1 MQLKLQ
7 SKTIRVKMAM
17 RTFRSFLTEEIS
29 TETKEL
35 TELLVDNVYSKYVD
49 QHDKTSV
56 KCVGWLDGHANA
68 QIRFK
73 KIYEGGIGDN
83 DSVLDVGC
91 GVAHLHTYL
100 KEQGW
105 NGKYLGFDPNKK
117 AIDLIDEN
125 INAIHGTIEDL
136 DNTKYDWVVSNGVF
150 NLGLKE
156 NMTFWIIENMIR
168 LANKGI
174 IFNMLASPYEDSQYE
189 AYNPM
194 WVHYKLQEFDHKKI
208 EIVENYMDKD
218 QEFTV
223 YFYKV

>member
-17 RTFRSFLTEEIS
+17 RAFKTFLTEEIS
-29 TETKEL
+29 EETQKI
-35 TELLVDNVYSKYVD
+35 TQLLVDSVYSYYID
-49 QHDKTSV
+49 EHDKTSV

-68 QIRFK
+68 QTRFK
-73 KIYEGGIGDN
+73 KIYEGGIDVN

-91 GVAHLHTYL
+91 GVAHLQTYL

-117 AIDLIDEN
+117 AIDLIDEGVN
-125 INAIHGTIEDL
+125 VIHGTIDDL
-136 DNTKYDWVVSNGVF
+136 DETKYDWAIANGVF

-156 NMTFWIIENMIR
+156 NMSFGIIENMIR
-168 LANKGI
+168 LTNKGI
-174 IFNMLASPYEDSQYE
+174 IFNMLVEPYEDSQYE
-189 AYNPM
+189 AYNPN
-194 WVHYKLQEFDHKKI
+194 WVHSKLRQYDHKKI

>member
-1 MQLKLQ
+1 
-7 SKTIRVKMAM
+7 MAM
-17 RTFRSFLTEEIS
+17 RTFKSFLTEGVS
-29 TETKEL
+29 AETQER
-35 TELLVDNVYSKYVD
+35 TTLLVNTIYSAYVKQYSK
-49 QHDKTSV
+49 HSE
-56 KCVGWLDGHANA
+56 KCVGWLDGAENSK
-68 QIRFK
+68 IRLN
-73 KIYEGGIGDN
+73 KIYEGGIEDN
-83 DSVLDVGC
+83 DSILDVGC
-91 GVAHLHTYL
+91 GVAHLHSYL

-117 AIDLIDEN
+117 AIDLIDEG

-136 DNTKYDWVVSNGVF
+136 DETKYDWAIANGVF

-156 NMTFWIIENMIR
+156 EHTFWIIENMVR

>member
-1 MQLKLQ
+1 
-7 SKTIRVKMAM
+7 M
-17 RTFRSFLTEEIS
+17 RTFKSFLTEEIS
-29 TETKEL
+29 EETQKI
-35 TELLVDNVYSKYVD
+35 TQLLVDSIYSYYID
-49 QHDKTSV
+49 EHDKTSV
-56 KCVGWLDGHANA
+56 KCVGWLDGHENA
-68 QIRFK
+68 QTRFK

-91 GVAHLHTYL
+91 GVAHLYTYL

-117 AIDLIDEN
+117 AIDLIDEGVN
-125 INAIHGTIEDL
+125 VIHGTIDDL
-136 DNTKYDWVVSNGVF
+136 DETKYDWAIANGVF

-168 LANKGI
+168 LTNKGI
-174 IFNMLASPYEDSQYE
+174 IFNMLVEPYEDSQYE
-189 AYNPM
+189 AYNPN
-194 WVHYKLQEFDHKKI
+194 WVHSKLRQYDHKKI
-208 EIVENYMDKD
+208 EIVEDYMDKD